1 MNGWYPE
8 AKENHKNLSKDVQQY
23 LEGIVFM
30 STYPPF
36 GIVLSKLILIH
47 FFSKVEDESLIWSDI
62 V

>member
-47 FFSKVEDESLIWSDI
+47 FFSKVEDESLIWSVI